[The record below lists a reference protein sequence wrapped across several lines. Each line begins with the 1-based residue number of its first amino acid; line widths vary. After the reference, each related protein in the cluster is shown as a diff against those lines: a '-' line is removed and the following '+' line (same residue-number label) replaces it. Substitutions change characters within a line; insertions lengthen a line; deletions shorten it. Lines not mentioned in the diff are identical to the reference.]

1 MNKDIVLFIGTFFL
15 AITGVAYYH
24 LFGNLRKVR
33 DNWSL
38 YRCNP
43 VYMPFASWI
52 DSSISTESNF
62 IHCMNQI
69 GKEVIG
75 HNNDVFGSL
84 LSVISEGI
92 GTLLSPLKIF
102 RALLS
107 RIRGFVLSFTN
118 STLGK
123 VNGPVSAMSY
133 YLNKIQDILRRF
145 VGQGYITAMFGA
157 SAVGFI
163 ESFVTLVITIIKGFV
178 IAMLAISF
186 ILALFQPELL
196 AIVLVIASLLASAG
210 A

>member
-1 MNKDIVLFIGTFFL
+1 MNKDIVLFVGTFVL
-15 AITGVAYYH
+15 ALCAVGYVHLTGNIVKIRA
-24 LFGNLRKVR
+24 
-33 DNWSL
+33 NWSE

-43 VYMPFASWI
+43 MYMPFVGWI
-52 DSSISTESNF
+52 DESEDALSNF
-62 IHCMNQI
+62 THCVGLI
-69 GKEVIG
+69 GKDILA

-84 LSVISEGI
+84 LSVITEALS
-92 GTLLSPLKIF
+92 TLLNPLNLVRGLIT
-102 RALLS
+102 
-107 RIRGFVLSFTN
+107 RIRKFVLSFTS

-123 VNGPVSAMSY
+123 ASGPVGMFVY

-145 VGQGYITAMFGA
+145 VGEGYIAAMFGA
-157 SAVGFI
+157 TTVGFI

-196 AIVLVIASLLASAG
+196 VIVLTIASLLASAG